1 MNRTRVLAAFAGCLA
16 LSGTLLPLPGQTPSA
31 GIEGQLRSQYQIASV
46 GSNGVVARAGTI
58 VAVQQDGITALP
70 APQEWPCNTYK
81 QGGRIKQSTLCAVNY
96 SPTKPD
102 TRLLQVGEKAYLT
115 AIQVKPSE
123 VVFKVQTCCGDVSSA
138 PFRATVAFQFQKG
151 YLDSMNAQQIRD
163 TVNGIFAIDTSE
175 TGDGPPPP
183 GPQPTQLSGLY
194 FLQQTGAKLQL
205 NPDGSFSLLA
215 ANGQVSPGHFTVSSD
230 TLALTYS
237 ATGRSSVFRIQGDK
251 FYASSGLA
259 WVRVGDSPQ
268 PPPPPPPPP
277 LKLPSTYA
285 KAQTPSDQLQ
295 LNDDHTF
302 SLQEAGQTY
311 GGTFT
316 ANGATVE
323 LNIKDGTATIQGDN
337 LTDSSGQSW
346 VLQKQP
352 SQAAGSADV
361 LQNQDILKMVQA
373 GFDDATI
380 LAKIG
385 SSKCHFDTSTDALI
399 HLKQSGTSA
408 GVLKAMVG
416 K

>member
-302 SLQEAGQTY
+302 SLQEAGLRPDHPALFKAARWLLDHQVL
-311 GGTFT
+311 GGGDWLIKNPDVEPGGWAFEFRNDFYPDVDDT
-316 ANGATVE
+316 AFVLMALQRVDYPDAARLQE
-323 LNIKDGTATIQGDN
+323 ALRRGTA
-337 LTDSSGQSW
+337 W
-346 VLQKQP
+346 VL
-352 SQAAGSADV
+352 AM
-361 LQNQDILKMVQA
+361 QNRD
-373 GFDDATI
+373 G
-380 LAKIG
+380 G
-385 SSKCHFDTSTDALI
+385 
-399 HLKQSGTSA
+399 
-408 GVLKAMVG
+408 
-416 K
+416 

>member
-1 MNRTRVLAAFAGCLA
+1 LAAFAGCLA

-323 LNIKDGTATIQGDN
+323 LNIKDGPTSTATIQGDN